1 MVCNES
7 CTYFPSADLYI
18 FKCLRRVLERLAEF
32 HASEKKPKIS
42 GDMSNSPFSSL
53 HDKIPKTDVESFFWR
68 RIFTNGN
75 LLYLSVICLPLYSR
89 AYTIKASQKF
99 NDLISILSK
108 LTKPFTFPYTVS
120 NVYRP
125 FVKSGRS
132 PFIILIGCQ
141 TD

>member
-32 HASEKKPKIS
+32 HASEKKRKIS

-68 RIFTNGN
+68 RIF
-75 LLYLSVICLPLYSR
+75 YQR
-89 AYTIKASQKF
+89 K
-99 NDLISILSK
+99 
-108 LTKPFTFPYTVS
+108 
-120 NVYRP
+120 
-125 FVKSGRS
+125 
-132 PFIILIGCQ
+132 FIILIGDLLTIIESCLYYKSQ
-141 TD
+141 PKI

>member
-1 MVCNES
+1 MNH
-7 CTYFPSADLYI
+7 ARILRRLIYI
-18 FKCLRRVLERLAEF
+18 FSNVFVVFLRDQQSSTQVKRNQKFQETCPIPPSLLYMIRFLRL
-32 HASEKKPKIS
+32 
-42 GDMSNSPFSSL
+42 MSNHFFGE
-53 HDKIPKTDVESFFWR
+53 ES
-68 RIFTNGN
+68 FTNGN
-75 LLYLSVICLPLYSR
+75 LLYLSVICLPLQSR